1 MHDDADFM
9 KDFCFPVVIRRRR
22 RQAGQRRREII
33 EISTTTSS
41 DCDSPPKPKSTTGK
55 RVRWSLDEDKVEAC
69 VSKARPTETAG
80 ASDGRELVNIPVHTV
95 DVPASLPKDHAVEQ
109 QQAPSA
115 NEYKLDTRTV
125 RKARD
130 REAGDA
136 LPPEERDNLLDHEV
150 KETSSN
156 KEDSDNEPVSF
167 L

>member
-80 ASDGRELVNIPVHTV
+80 DGRELVNIPVHTV

-109 QQAPSA
+109 QQTPSA